1 MISVRKRTICL
12 AGMSIGCLLATSAC
26 ASKKYVNMK
35 MAAVNQKTNQYQKQ
49 TNGRIAWLTNKE
61 QSDVSQ
67 LNGRIATTDQNLSQV
82 SAALQSAQ
90 ATASRAMEESEP
102 AKSESVTATPANYQL
117 VDKAD
122 VLFGFNKATLT
133 PAARMKLDEVAAK
146 FQSMPRGVVELAGF
160 TDSSGSA
167 NYNLEL
173 SRRRAWA
180 VQRYLVEHDVP
191 MRSIHMVGMGEE
203 TPPDGLKA
211 DSAQAQRA
219 GGADRNQF
227 ERRVNIRVYGTGE
240 VASSGESR

>member
-1 MISVRKRTICL
+1 MISVRKRTICW

-26 ASKKYVNMK
+26 ASKKYVNMQ

-67 LNGRIATTDQNLSQV
+67 LNNRIATTDQNLSQV

-90 ATASRAMEESEP
+90 ATASRAIEEPEP

-133 PAARMKLDEVAAK
+133 PAARTKLDEVAAK

-160 TDSSGSA
+160 TDRSGSA

-203 TPPDGLKA
+203 APPDGLKA
-211 DSAQAQRA
+211 ESSQSERA
-219 GGADRNQF
+219 RGADRNQF
-227 ERRVNIRVYGTGE
+227 ERRVDIRIYGTGE
-240 VASSGESR
+240 ITASGGSR

>member
-1 MISVRKRTICL
+1 MISVRTRAICL

-35 MAAVNQKTNQYQKQ
+35 MAAVNQKTNQYEKQ

-90 ATASRAMEESEP
+90 ATASRAMEEPAP

-122 VLFGFNKATLT
+122 VLFGFNRATLT
-133 PAARMKLDEVAAK
+133 PDARTKLDEVAAK
-146 FQSMPRGVVELAGF
+146 FRSMPRGVVELAGF
-160 TDSSGSA
+160 TDRSGSA

-203 TPPDGLKA
+203 APPDGLKSE
-211 DSAQAQRA
+211 SAQTERTR
-219 GGADRNQF
+219 GADRNQF
-227 ERRVNIRVYGTGE
+227 ERRVDIRIYGTGE
-240 VASSGESR
+240 VTSSGGSR

>member
-1 MISVRKRTICL
+1 MISVRKRTFCL
-12 AGMSIGCLLATSAC
+12 AGMSIGCLLATSGC
-26 ASKKYVNMK
+26 ASKKYVNMQ
-35 MAAVNQKTNQYQKQ
+35 MAAVNQKNNQYQKQ

-67 LNGRIATTDQNLSQV
+67 LNNRLATTDQNLSQV

-90 ATASRAMEESEP
+90 ATASRAVEESEP
-102 AKSESVTATPANYQL
+102 AKPESVTANPANYQL

-122 VLFGFNKATLT
+122 VMFGFNKATLT
-133 PAARMKLDEVAAK
+133 PAARTKLDEVAAK

-160 TDSSGSA
+160 TDRSGSA

-191 MRSIHMVGMGEE
+191 MRSIHMVGMGEAA
-203 TPPDGLKA
+203 PPDGLKA
-211 DSAQAQRA
+211 ESQPERA
-219 GGADRNQF
+219 RGADRDQF
-227 ERRVNIRVYGTGE
+227 ERRVDIRVYGTGE
-240 VASSGESR
+240 STGSGGSR

>member
-1 MISVRKRTICL
+1 MISVRKRTICW

-26 ASKKYVNMK
+26 ASKKYVNMQ

-67 LNGRIATTDQNLSQV
+67 LNNRIATTDQNLSQV

-90 ATASRAMEESEP
+90 ATASRAIEEPEP

-133 PAARMKLDEVAAK
+133 PAARTKLDEVAAK

-160 TDSSGSA
+160 TDRSGSA

-203 TPPDGLKA
+203 APPDGLKA
-211 DSAQAQRA
+211 ESSQSERA
-219 GGADRNQF
+219 RGVDRNQF
-227 ERRVNIRVYGTGE
+227 ERRVDIRIYGTGE
-240 VASSGESR
+240 ITASGGSR